1 MSDSLFVRDPATGK
15 SWPTAH
21 FMVSPTTIGM
31 HRHPDLF
38 PQPHKF
44 MPERFLEKGSYPGYL
59 PFSKGPRSCIGQDL
73 AIIESKV
80 ILVLTLRKFNIRACY
95 EDLKSL
101 RGDGTSWP
109 GEETGVQEVW
119 GDVAYQVMQGSA
131 KPREGLPARVSF
143 RE

>member
-1 MSDSLFVRDPATGK
+1 
-15 SWPTAH
+15 
-21 FMVSPTTIGM
+21 MVSPTTIGM
-31 HRHPDLF
+31 QRHPDLF
-38 PQPHKF
+38 PQPHQF
-44 MPERFLEKGSYPGYL
+44 LPERFLGKGSYPGYL

-95 EDLKSL
+95 EDLSSL
-101 RGDGTSWP
+101 RGDGSSWP

-131 KPREGLPARVSF
+131 KPREGMPARASL
-143 RE
+143 RN